1 MLGFG
6 GAKIG
11 RIVARHPPD
20 YSLQMIRFTK
30 LVAIG
35 AACILS
41 ALALTESSRAD
52 TAALKRGRAIA
63 SVNCGRCHAI
73 GAIGESP
80 NPKSP
85 PFRYLSRKYPLAN
98 LEEALGEGIVV
109 GHEGMEMPRFK
120 LGASQIEA
128 LLAYLNSIQ
137 R

>member
-1 MLGFG
+1 M
-6 GAKIG
+6 
-11 RIVARHPPD
+11 
-20 YSLQMIRFTK
+20 K

-41 ALALTESSRAD
+41 APALTESARAD
-52 TAALKRGRAIA
+52 AAALKRGRAIA
-63 SVNCGRCHAI
+63 SANCGRCHAI
-73 GAIGESP
+73 GASGESL

-120 LGASQIEA
+120 LSGWQIET